1 MEMSYGATSLLCELH
16 AHSTYSDGSLDLTEL
31 VDLYGR
37 SGFDVL
43 CVTDHC
49 VRADDP
55 FHPSSASGRPHVHD
69 GNYPEYIA
77 AIGREA
83 ARARSLYDLLV
94 IPGLELT
101 YNDLEP
107 RRAAHAVAVGLRRF
121 VGVDGG
127 LDLAL
132 VRARRAGA
140 ALIAAHPYP
149 LTDAATS
156 LRQTARYAEDW
167 RALARAVDRF
177 ELFNRHELFGWVA
190 AAGLPV
196 VATGD
201 FHHPEHLGTWKTL
214 IPCRKDE
221 RSVIEYLASD
231 SPVHLTR
238 FAPAGAAPLAA

>member
-1 MEMSYGATSLLCELH
+1 MTHRSTSLLCELH
-16 AHSTYSDGSLDLTEL
+16 AHTTWSDGSLSLPEL

-55 FHPSSASGRPHVHD
+55 PAASGPLHVHE
-69 GNYPEYIA
+69 GNHEDYVA
-77 AIGREA
+77 ALEREA
-83 ARARSLYDLLV
+83 TRARSLYDLLV

-101 YNDLEP
+101 YDDPDP
-107 RRAAHAVAVGLRRF
+107 RLSAHAVAVGLRRF
-121 VGVDGG
+121 VGLDDGF
-127 LDLAL
+127 DVAL
-132 VRARRAGA
+132 GEARRAGA

-149 LTDAATS
+149 LSATDGS
-156 LRQTARYAEDW
+156 LRRTARFAESW
-167 RALARAVDRF
+167 VELAPPVDRF

-190 AAGLPV
+190 AARLPV

-201 FHHPEHLGTWKTL
+201 FHVREHLATWKTL

-221 RSVIEYLASD
+221 QSVVEHLTSGR
-231 SPVHLTR
+231 PVHLTR
-238 FAPAGAAPLAA
+238 VEPAAPASLAA